1 MSKQLIDAAIEAYA
15 TDHTSPESP
24 VLARLNHETNR
35 KVMQPVMLSGH
46 LQGAVLQLFSHLVKP
61 SRVLEIGTF
70 TGYSAICL
78 AQGLVEGGKLYTIDI
93 EEELLDFS
101 SGYIREAGLE
111 GKIIQLTGDATEII
125 PKLDESFDLVF
136 IDADKTN
143 YSRYF
148 DMVFSKVRMGGI
160 ILADNVLYEGD
171 VLLTPDEQSKNA
183 RAIAEFNE
191 KVNQDARIEHVLL
204 TIRDGLMVMRKVGE

>member
-1 MSKQLIDAAIEAYA
+1 
-15 TDHTSPESP
+15 
-24 VLARLNHETNR
+24 
-35 KVMQPVMLSGH
+35 
-46 LQGAVLQLFSHLVKP
+46 LVKP